1 MLMARSAAART
12 MSLAMLTMSAAPLKF
27 HDVPRDGNCLFSAV
41 ALSAALSDGAT
52 KPQSADALRA
62 QAMDVLCS
70 SGDVSLGGLPAN
82 LIIEPLGGEGEVGY
96 CRRMRRSGE
105 WGSTA
110 ELLALTRVLSR
121 PIRVHT
127 AFGAELYGADEGT
140 ASPLAVHYE
149 NSHYRAV
156 TEAPASE
163 SAPPASSTCAAAR
176 LDAGEEAAVAAVAAV
191 LDTLHAAASRADAR
205 TYFGC
210 FEEDAVFMG
219 TDPHERWSLAQFRAY
234 ATARFEQG
242 DGWTYKVDE
251 RHIRI
256 HGDVAWFDERLN
268 NVKLGACRGGG
279 VVLRAKDGSWRIAH
293 YNLAMAIPN
302 EAALAVAA
310 LVASDTGSRDADG
323 GGGGDASEVGS

>member
-1 MLMARSAAART
+1 VGGAGPLVQELCYVILRGLGKRALPRAQHTERSYRARLRAADRPMLMARSAAART

-41 ALSAALSDGAT
+41 ALSADGAT

-140 ASPLAVHYE
+140 AWPLAVHYE

-219 TDPHERWSLAQFRAY
+219 TDPHERWSLAQFRAC
-234 ATARFEQG
+234 ACCPRPRGTARARTR
-242 DGWTYKVDE
+242 DSVVCA
-251 RHIRI
+251 
-256 HGDVAWFDERLN
+256 DVGHR
-268 NVKLGACRGGG
+268 
-279 VVLRAKDGSWRIAH
+279 
-293 YNLAMAIPN
+293 
-302 EAALAVAA
+302 
-310 LVASDTGSRDADG
+310 SRRTRYYRRD
-323 GGGGDASEVGS
+323 SPL